1 MHGTEGDRGPEPN
14 PLISTVS
21 FQRWSAA
28 LPRWILKTRTKFAF
42 CLAKTFSILRRSEE
56 TASTLFPLPLPSLDC
71 FRSSGPGLSRR
82 RFQSLCKSR
91 LLNIWVLVLDFLYL
105 GRWPS
110 VDELRRCP
118 SQQQVAVFERLRTFA
133 SVCGDAQE
141 EFSLCPGRSSP
152 ELGSALFQLESF
164 RRSCHDLKILKSGYM
179 ENEWTPFTPGT
190 KLLPVESFPELQ
202 PYRSLDAGRLRL
214 VGEGAWPMESYLDGP
229 LWLPFQEPAFLLHG
243 LPVSEDCVPNF
254 AAEDPDECLKLA
266 KLWDSRGLLSLFPE
280 PIAPGLFSRVFNCF
294 KDREKDRQIGDRRLP
309 NMSEFH
315 INGPSK
321 QLPQGQQLTC
331 IRVPRF
337 THAITGSVTDRRDF
351 YHQAQVTPERA
362 RSNMLPFS
370 YAPETFA
377 GTKALDDF
385 CALARQSKNLS
396 REVAGDRLGMFG
408 LGKSTRSKNLL
419 HEPLYPCFSSLFQGD
434 HLGVEFALRSHSLLL
449 ENHGLLQ
456 PSTRILGGQPVP
468 RGPHWDASV
477 IDDYFALGAE
487 PLSTPA
493 EKSFAMTSL
502 AHARLTY
509 DQAQLIGSVEKDV
522 VAQPFVKAAGAEI
535 RSTQKNVRLGVVPVG
550 APFSKRIALSV
561 LSLRAAC
568 LPGISASLVSRLVG
582 NWVAVLQFRKCFSS
596 LIDSLFKLSC
606 ACLAEIEIGIHQLTR
621 SVAQELVLLSA
632 VAPLIFTNVA
642 VEYLDEIY
650 ATDASN
656 RKGAVVSA
664 SVGSELQESVWLNAD
679 KQGSYTHLDN
689 GFRAMLRHLGEVD
702 DDLDRACPFPEVEP
716 IRKQPLLYFDFVEIC
731 GGAGKVS
738 AALARLGRSVAPV
751 LDLSNSRH
759 YDQTC
764 LRLTE
769 WIIYMI
775 EENRFRS
782 FFIAPPCTS
791 FSPAAHPAVRSYKEP
806 LGFSR
811 LDPKT
816 LLGNVLAFRTLLLL
830 RVGRRC
836 RRPCGAEQ
844 SRLSKMCWL
853 DLWRA
858 LLDLGFEEAII
869 ASCVFGSPHRKE
881 FRLLCFLLDVK
892 FLDRRSP
899 GGHSH
904 VRVQGSLT
912 KPSAIYVDGLAD
924 HIGLA
929 FHDALLCI
937 DASDRLE
944 ASTDGLESVLANDVM
959 LSSKWHLVRTWF
971 WKKVAH
977 INVLELAS
985 AVSSL
990 GSVAQ
995 KKASVRFSTFLDS
1008 AVCRGALAKGRS
1020 ASYAL
1025 QPGLKRACVWCVCFD
1040 LYPAWP
1046 YTPTRLNTAD
1056 DPTRDVDLRE
1066 PVPLVH
1072 HEFCIF

>member
-1 MHGTEGDRGPEPN
+1 M
-14 PLISTVS
+14 
-21 FQRWSAA
+21 
-28 LPRWILKTRTKFAF
+28 
-42 CLAKTFSILRRSEE
+42 
-56 TASTLFPLPLPSLDC
+56 
-71 FRSSGPGLSRR
+71 
-82 RFQSLCKSR
+82 
-91 LLNIWVLVLDFLYL
+91 
-105 GRWPS
+105 
-110 VDELRRCP
+110 
-118 SQQQVAVFERLRTFA
+118 
-133 SVCGDAQE
+133 
-141 EFSLCPGRSSP
+141 
-152 ELGSALFQLESF
+152 
-164 RRSCHDLKILKSGYM
+164 
-179 ENEWTPFTPGT
+179 
-190 KLLPVESFPELQ
+190 
-202 PYRSLDAGRLRL
+202 
-214 VGEGAWPMESYLDGP
+214 
-229 LWLPFQEPAFLLHG
+229 
-243 LPVSEDCVPNF
+243 
-254 AAEDPDECLKLA
+254 
-266 KLWDSRGLLSLFPE
+266 
-280 PIAPGLFSRVFNCF
+280 
-294 KDREKDRQIGDRRLP
+294 
-309 NMSEFH
+309 
-315 INGPSK
+315 
-321 QLPQGQQLTC
+321 
-331 IRVPRF
+331 
-337 THAITGSVTDRRDF
+337 
-351 YHQAQVTPERA
+351 
-362 RSNMLPFS
+362 
-370 YAPETFA
+370 
-377 GTKALDDF
+377 
-385 CALARQSKNLS
+385 
-396 REVAGDRLGMFG
+396 
-408 LGKSTRSKNLL
+408 
-419 HEPLYPCFSSLFQGD
+419 
-434 HLGVEFALRSHSLLL
+434 
-449 ENHGLLQ
+449 
-456 PSTRILGGQPVP
+456 
-468 RGPHWDASV
+468 
-477 IDDYFALGAE
+477 
-487 PLSTPA
+487 
-493 EKSFAMTSL
+493 
-502 AHARLTY
+502 
-509 DQAQLIGSVEKDV
+509 
-522 VAQPFVKAAGAEI
+522 
-535 RSTQKNVRLGVVPVG
+535 
-550 APFSKRIALSV
+550 
-561 LSLRAAC
+561 
-568 LPGISASLVSRLVG
+568 
-582 NWVAVLQFRKCFSS
+582 LQFRKCFSS

-759 YDQTC
+759 YDLTC

-782 FFIAPPCTS
+782 FIAPPCTS
-791 FSPAAHPAVRSYKEP
+791 FSPAAHAAVRSYKEP

-881 FRLLCFLLDVK
+881 FRLLCFLLDLN
-892 FLDRRSP
+892 FLDRRCP

-1066 PVPLVH
+1066 PVPLSITNFASSRALDSVALNLRRFAANWARLCLLVLLVQPASAAFVGASEQLSIAAWSLPWIFVFAFCSCLASVFGHWIFPEWVKRKTKYSYGAPKLYPFRRPVRVAMVLLLLLPSVSAMHMAPQTEVERQRCQKRDGILLAATRAIEKQTRDRRKVYLDWFRKWLWEERQLSFRFLIDQKPADAERISELLVEYGKALYRSGKAYGIFAETINSVAVERPIIRRGLTSAWDLAFAWLADEPHTH
-1072 HEFCIF
+1072 HPAMPLSLMAAMVVVSIYWGWPYEASVILMAWAGVMRVGEVLSAKRSDVVFPCDAAPGTSFMLISINQPKTRGRAARHQAARIDQSDVIRFLTAMYRDAPKDSALWPFSAATLRKRFVRLLSALQLPTSKTTSSRPFDLGSLRPGGATWMLHQTESPDYVRRRGRWLSNRTMEIYLQEVMVSTWIDKLQPKARQLIELCSGEFAVVIEHAISFLDTCIPPKTWFSLLKGAAEIPPENVEKDGSCGGRSKAKETTFWHWHDAFPSKMEKEQGRGS